1 MSGRDIALTGVPRG
15 GTTLACR
22 LLGQCERT
30 VALFEPMQVLTLPC
44 ERSAALDAVQAYYRE
59 VRAQI
64 AREGSAPSQQ
74 RDGDVPDNPFAE
86 PDATGTRPP
95 QASAGLLR
103 VDPGLAADATL
114 VIKHNA
120 AFTALLPDLSQRL
133 PTYAIVRNPLAVLA
147 SWQSVPLPVR
157 DGRVPAGERFD
168 HALARQL
175 DASAEPLE
183 RQLIV
188 LDWCFRQFAEH
199 LPPNRVIRYEA
210 MVASQ
215 GEALR
220 AAVGVRG
227 AADAPLSERHPRRL
241 CGAAVLRDLS
251 NALLARDGA
260 WHHWYD
266 PASIRQLA
274 VDA

>member
-22 LLGQCERT
+22 LLGQCAQT
-30 VALFEPMQVLTLPC
+30 VALFEPMPVLTLPR
-44 ERSAALDAVQAYYRE
+44 ERAAAVDAVHAFYRD

-64 AREGSAPSQQ
+64 VRDGSAPSQQ
-74 RDGDVPDNPFAE
+74 REGSVPDNPFAE
-86 PDATGTRPP
+86 PDAAGTRPA

-103 VDPGLAADATL
+103 IDPALGARCTL

-120 AFTALLPDLSQRL
+120 AFTALLPELAQRL
-133 PTYAIVRNPLAVLA
+133 PTFAIVRNPLAVLA

-157 DGRVPAGERFD
+157 DGRVPAGEHFD
-168 HALARQL
+168 RALAQQL
-175 DASAEPLE
+175 DATATSLQ

-188 LDWCFRQFAEH
+188 LDWCFRRFAEQ
-199 LPPNRVIRYEA
+199 LPPNRVIRYET

-220 AAVGVRG
+220 AAVGLHG
-227 AADAPLSERHPRRL
+227 AADGPLRERHPQRL
-241 CGAAVLRDLS
+241 CSESVLHELAS
-251 NALLARDGA
+251 ALQSRDGA
-260 WHHWYD
+260 WQHWYD
-266 PASIRQLA
+266 HDSIRRLA
-274 VDA
+274 HP